1 MSCEKYSGWMTD
13 AVLGELRAERESE
26 LLAHATECDSCRES
40 LGRARQVREFVDRGV
55 EALVAGEPSPQ
66 FSTHLR
72 RRLAQKSEPQRSAW
86 TAWAPVIAGALAL
99 AVVLAIMVAR
109 RPVLNESNPNIASA
123 VNLDSAPQ
131 GAASVAGSRTAE
143 RTAHTRDSR
152 RRAQTRATTTSPPEF
167 IVPRGQLAA
176 AAQLSAAINSGRVDG
191 NQLLAA
197 QHEYEKPL
205 EVHLIEIAPLE
216 IPALDEVT
224 EKPASLIQF

>member
-1 MSCEKYSGWMTD
+1 MSCEKYPGWMTD
-13 AVLGELRAERESE
+13 AALGELRAQRESE
-26 LLAHATECDSCRES
+26 LLAHATECDACRES
-40 LGRARQVREFVDRGV
+40 LERAGQMREFVDRGV
-55 EALVAGEPSPQ
+55 AALVAGEPSPQ

-72 RRLAQKSEPQRSAW
+72 RRMAQESEAQRSAW

-99 AVVLAIMVAR
+99 AAVLAIMVAR

-131 GAASVAGSRTAE
+131 GAASVAGSRNAE
-143 RTAHTRDSR
+143 RTADTRDSR
-152 RRAQTRATTTSPPEF
+152 RRAQTRATTTTRPEI

-191 NQLLAA
+191 NQLLVA
-197 QHEYEKPL
+197 QHEFEKPL
-205 EVHLIEIAPLE
+205 EVHPIEIAPLE

>member
-13 AVLGELRAERESE
+13 AALGELGAERESE
-26 LLAHATECDSCRES
+26 LLAHAMECDSCRES
-40 LGRARQVREFVDRGV
+40 LGRARQVRKFVDRGV

-72 RRLAQKSEPQRSAW
+72 RRIAQESEPQRSAW
-86 TAWAPVIAGALAL
+86 TAWAPVVAGALAL

-109 RPVLNESNPNIASA
+109 RPVHNESNPNVASA
-123 VNLDSAPQ
+123 VNPISAPP
-131 GAASVAGSRTAE
+131 GAASVASSRNAE
-143 RTAHTRDSR
+143 RTEHTPDSR
-152 RRAQTRATTTSPPEF
+152 RSAQTRAATTTRPEI

-205 EVHLIEIAPLE
+205 EVHPIEIAPLE

-224 EKPASLIQF
+224 EKPAGLIQF